1 MLIMI
6 FIFLT
11 LNGNEHVQSIPIIG
25 EKFLPSFA
33 ISSFIALSVVLLAL
47 TLLGFIGGV
56 VESKTAIEAYSFI
69 LLISTIIM
77 VIYSGLLT
85 IYSNVFTEYYNDNWG
100 DLMLFLH

>member
-25 EKFLPSFA
+25 EKFL
-33 ISSFIALSVVLLAL
+33 ALSVVLLAL